1 MFDRAC
7 KKRRKKVK
15 KTNHKTTDSA
25 LNIKYSNTTKAREH
39 DRNKLNRVKI
49 MRQYMSN
56 LFRNCIITHYC
67 VFQLLEILEPTKDAT
82 RNNLHFLSNSKCLI
96 YFKQRR

>member
-7 KKRRKKVK
+7 KKRRKKLK
-15 KTNHKTTDSA
+15 KQNHKTTDSA
-25 LNIKYSNTTKAREH
+25 LNIKYSSSNTTKAREH
-39 DRNKLNRVKI
+39 DRNKLNRMKI

-67 VFQLLEILEPTKDAT
+67 MFQLLEILEPTNGAT
-82 RNNLHFLSNSKCLI
+82 RNKFTFSI
-96 YFKQRR
+96 